1 VKDNSSNKR
10 FYSHAK
16 LMISGEYLV
25 LEGAEALAVPLS
37 RGQELRVVK
46 SNQKPRLNWKTYVEE
61 NYWFEVNFSL
71 PDLAIGNSNDF
82 PIAQNIRD
90 ILLEARNLNPDF
102 LKPEFHYEVR
112 SLVDFNI
119 NWGLGSSSSLI
130 ANISKWAEIDPFD
143 LHFRTSNGSG
153 YDIAASLSENPVLY
167 NYKNGTP
174 GFEQVDFLPEFHEH
188 IYFAY
193 LGRKQSSARAINEF
207 RKSSGNYSND
217 ISEISKITRDL
228 IKSKNVT
235 DFNYLLSKHDKII
248 SGIIKQRP
256 VGDIRFPDFNGYVK
270 ALGAWGGDFAM
281 FISPN
286 PKEYV
291 ISYFRRKDLKHW
303 FRYSD
308 LVKTFKSG
316 VHV

>member
-1 VKDNSSNKR
+1 MV
-10 FYSHAK
+10 
-16 LMISGEYLV
+16 SGEYLV
-25 LEGAEALAVPLS
+25 LEGAEALAVPLT
-37 RGQELRVVK
+37 RGQELKIIK
-46 SNQKPRLNWKTYVEE
+46 SSQKPRLNWKTYIEE

-82 PIAQNIRD
+82 PIAQNLRD
-90 ILLEARNLNPDF
+90 ILLEARKLNPDF
-102 LKPEFHYEVR
+102 LNPDFHYEVK

-153 YDIAASLSENPVLY
+153 YDVAASLSEKPVLY
-167 NYKNGTP
+167 SCKDDKPRY
-174 GFEQVDFLPEFHEH
+174 EQVDFLPEFHEH

-193 LGRKQSSARAINEF
+193 LGRKQSSAQAINEF
-207 RKSSGNYSND
+207 RKSRGTYSKQVA
-217 ISEISKITRDL
+217 EITKITRDL
-228 IKSKNVT
+228 IKINTVT
-235 DFNYLLSKHDKII
+235 DFNNLLAKHDKII
-248 SGIIKQRP
+248 SGIIKQKT
-256 VGDIRFPDFNGYVK
+256 VGDIRFPDFYGYVK

-291 ISYFRRKDLKHW
+291 ISYFRRKDVRNW
-303 FRYSD
+303 FKYTD
-308 LVKTFKSG
+308 LVKTINPG